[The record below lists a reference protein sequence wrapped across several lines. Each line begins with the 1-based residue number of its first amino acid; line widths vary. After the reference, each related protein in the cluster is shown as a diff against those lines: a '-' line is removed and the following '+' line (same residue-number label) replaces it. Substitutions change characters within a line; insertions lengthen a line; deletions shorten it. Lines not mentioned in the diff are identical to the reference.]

1 MPEYTGVT
9 NIVIQFCVDLKA
21 NPPVLT
27 NYAKC
32 ICLPSWV
39 YQHIHRLC
47 PYIAVGT
54 AECVLY
60 IFAQ

>member
-27 NYAKC
+27 NSMHSA
-32 ICLPSWV
+32 
-39 YQHIHRLC
+39 
-47 PYIAVGT
+47 
-54 AECVLY
+54 
-60 IFAQ
+60 FAFHLGFTNSSIDSVPI